1 MKYFL
6 PRSLKRNSART
17 NVDTE
22 QLIDWDTIAKLVP
35 WLDVETS
42 IIQECTRQ
50 ISGPNAN
57 DWETLDDDET
67 IMKCYAW
74 EILMNAL
81 HGNDVTSAIDIL
93 TTTFSRELFTDC
105 ILHEAIELGVPDHTL
120 MQLAE
125 RFPIMLYQIDG
136 NGRYPLH
143 VSCALGASAEFVEL
157 CINKNPSAITA
168 KDIDGRTP
176 LHLLCQN
183 TWEDYW
189 DVKYNH
195 EAEPNMRNIL
205 WMLHNKA
212 PSVIVFKDNKGV
224 GPLEYAI
231 ESNLSITFVKQLQI
245 MIVKFNKEKARK
257 LSRNRCTEARRK
269 LMKQSTH

>member
-1 MKYFL
+1 ML
-6 PRSLKRNSART
+6 CLGNT
-17 NVDTE
+17 HE
-22 QLIDWDTIAKLVP
+22 
-35 WLDVETS
+35 
-42 IIQECTRQ
+42 
-50 ISGPNAN
+50 
-57 DWETLDDDET
+57 
-67 IMKCYAW
+67 
-74 EILMNAL
+74 AL

-125 RFPIMLYQIDG
+125 RFPILIYQIDG

-143 VSCALGASAEFVEL
+143 VSCTFGASAEFVGL
-157 CINKNPSAITA
+157 CINKNPSAITTT
-168 KDIDGRTP
+168 DIDGRTP

-183 TWEDYW
+183 TWKDYW

-205 WMLHNKA
+205 WMLHNKI
-212 PSVIVFKDNKGV
+212 PSCIVFKDDKGV

-231 ESNLSITFVKQLQI
+231 ASNLSITFVRQLQI

-269 LMKQSTH
+269 LMKQSTPSAA

>member
-74 EILMNAL
+74 QILMNAL

-93 TTTFSRELFTDC
+93 TTTFPRELFVDC

-120 MQLAE
+120 MQLAN
-125 RFPIMLYQIDG
+125 RFPILLYQIDG

-143 VSCALGASAEFVEL
+143 VSCTFGSSAEFVEL
-157 CINKNPSAITA
+157 LSTRTLLLSPPRILTA
-168 KDIDGRTP
+168 E
-176 LHLLCQN
+176 L
-183 TWEDYW
+183 
-189 DVKYNH
+189 
-195 EAEPNMRNIL
+195 
-205 WMLHNKA
+205 
-212 PSVIVFKDNKGV
+212 
-224 GPLEYAI
+224 
-231 ESNLSITFVKQLQI
+231 LSIFSVRTLGKITGMSSTI
-245 MIVKFNKEKARK
+245 MKP
-257 LSRNRCTEARRK
+257 NRI
-269 LMKQSTH
+269 